1 MKKKFLNTILVM
13 VFFITNTLTV
23 LADPLPPAPSGF
35 PFDPDGTGDEEAVP
49 IDHKIILLVLAG
61 IIWSFLF
68 FRNTLKKQT
77 VTN

>member
-1 MKKKFLNTILVM
+1 MKKKFLNIVWVVL
-13 VFFITNTLTV
+13 FFITNIERLW
-23 LADPLPPAPSGF
+23 AESLPPAPSNF
-35 PFDPDGTGDEEAVP
+35 PIDPDGTGDESAA
-49 IDHKIILLVLAG
+49 IDNTVILLVLAG